1 MRSFQRIAI
10 ALLCL
15 TVSTRVL
22 TGSQQPDILQA
33 LGVSTTAANDS
44 VLNSFFNGTIV
55 LAGTR
60 AAFLA
65 ATAEQRALL
74 VRGAVAAARAY
85 TATADFAAR
94 YASLRETQR
103 PERASVP
110 QNGEE
115 AQAAQLKQLEAVAKE
130 ALKLA
135 ENMPPQAREDLIE
148 NIEFTKRQLAELN
161 KDPKH
166 RAAVDAAAREAA
178 KAAADEFQR
187 ATARFEADY
196 PSDIRQLITTRL
208 QAFLSMSATVDFSAK
223 LIEKE
228 NKKMEFVNPTFESM
242 PREWKMLYRAGKP
255 SVDAARAAAQ
265 DWLKALEGK

>member
-1 MRSFQRIAI
+1 MRSFKRIAI
-10 ALLCL
+10 ALLFL
-15 TVSTRVL
+15 APWTRVL
-22 TGSQQPDILQA
+22 TGGQHPDVLEA

-60 AAFLA
+60 AVFLA
-65 ATAEQRALL
+65 ATPEQRALL
-74 VRGAVAAARAY
+74 VRGAIGSARAY
-85 TATADFAAR
+85 TATADFRTR

-103 PERASVP
+103 PERASLP

-135 ENMPPQAREDLIE
+135 ANMPPQAREDLIE

-166 RAAVDAAAREAA
+166 RAAVDAAARESA
-178 KAAADEFQR
+178 KAAAEEFQN

-196 PSDIRQLITTRL
+196 PSDVRQLITTRL
-208 QAFLSMSATVDFSAK
+208 RAFLAMSATVDFSAK

-228 NKKMEFVNPTFESM
+228 NKKMQFVDPAFESM

-265 DWLKALEGK
+265 EWLKALEGK

>member
-1 MRSFQRIAI
+1 MRSLRRAVLA
-10 ALLCL
+10 ALLVI
-15 TVSTRVL
+15 VSTSVL
-22 TGSQQPDILQA
+22 TGRQNLDVLQA
-33 LGVSTTAANDS
+33 LGVTSTAANDS

-60 AAFLA
+60 AVFVT
-65 ATAEQRALL
+65 ATPEQRALL
-74 VRGAVAAARAY
+74 VRGVIGAARAY
-85 TATADFAAR
+85 TATPEFTTR

-103 PERASVP
+103 PQRASLP

-178 KAAADEFQR
+178 KVAAEEFQQ
-187 ATARFEADY
+187 ATARFEAAY
-196 PSDIRQLITTRL
+196 PADVRQLLTTRL
-208 QAFLSMSATVDFSAK
+208 RAFLEMSGTVDFSAK
-223 LIEKE
+223 VTEKE
-228 NKKMEFVNPTFESM
+228 DKKMHFVDPAFESM
-242 PREWKMLYRAGKP
+242 PREWKLLYRAGKP
-255 SVDAARAAAQ
+255 AVEAARAAAQ
-265 DWLKALEGK
+265 EWLETLGG